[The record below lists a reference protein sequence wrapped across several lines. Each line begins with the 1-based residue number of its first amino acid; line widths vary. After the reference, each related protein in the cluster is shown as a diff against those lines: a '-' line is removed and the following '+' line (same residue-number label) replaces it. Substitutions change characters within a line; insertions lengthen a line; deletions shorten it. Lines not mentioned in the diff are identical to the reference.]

1 MSAEVLEGEILQTHL
16 DDWRA
21 YEGVRTRR
29 VLAFCL
35 DYLFVGLLSIPF
47 AIIVLFLGII
57 TLGLGFALFS
67 ILVPAVALI
76 YVALTLGG
84 PEQATPGMR
93 MMGIRLERLDG
104 KPVDSIIA
112 VVHTVLFWAGNVL
125 LTPLILLATL
135 LLDRKRTVHD
145 MLLGTVVVR
154 HPQIW

>member
-1 MSAEVLEGEILQTHL
+1 MNAQVLEGEILQSHL

-21 YEGVRTRR
+21 FEGVRTRR

-47 AIIVLFLGII
+47 AIIVFLLGII

-76 YVALTLGG
+76 YVALTLGSA
-84 PEQATPGMR
+84 EQATPGMR

-104 KPVDSIIA
+104 KRIDGIIA
-112 VVHTVLFWAGNVL
+112 IVHTVLFWAGNVL

-135 LLDRKRTVHD
+135 FLDRKRTVHD

-154 HPQIW
+154 HPQVW

>member
-1 MSAEVLEGEILQTHL
+1 MTAQVLEGEILQSHR

-29 VLAFCL
+29 VVAFCL

-47 AIIVLFLGII
+47 AVVVFLLGII

-67 ILVPAVALI
+67 ILVPAVALM
-76 YVALTLGG
+76 YVAFTLGG
-84 PEQATPGMR
+84 SEQATPGMR
-93 MMGIRLERLDG
+93 MMGIRLERLDD
-104 KPVDSIIA
+104 KPIDGILA

-135 LLDRKRTVHD
+135 FLDRKRTVHD
-145 MLLGTVVVR
+145 ILLGTVVVR

>member
-1 MSAEVLEGEILQTHL
+1 MSAEVLEGEILRTHL

-29 VLAFCL
+29 VLAFCF

-47 AIIVLFLGII
+47 AVVVFLLGIL

-76 YVALTLGG
+76 YVATTLGG
-84 PEQATPGMR
+84 AEQATPGMR

-104 KPVDSIIA
+104 RPVDGMLAI
-112 VVHTVLFWAGNVL
+112 VHTVLFWAGNVL
-125 LTPLILLATL
+125 LTPLILLTTL
-135 LLDRKRTVHD
+135 VFDRKRTAHD